1 MMVPSKVE
9 KLLDLSNFSYV
20 LVNAWQ
26 FLAMVNNTL
35 QYLAMLDHY
44 TVRYL
49 NKYEDIATLCKQ
61 NEDEHSQSQLCEGAT
76 PNFFFVL

>member
-9 KLLDLSNFSYV
+9 NLLDLSNFSYV

-44 TVRYL
+44 LYNAWYGVTYSRSWNEFTFILQGRRTV
-49 NKYEDIATLCKQ
+49 Q
-61 NEDEHSQSQLCEGAT
+61 NFGGAVE
-76 PNFFFVL
+76 NAG

>member
-1 MMVPSKVE
+1 MMVPGKVE
-9 KLLDLSNFSYV
+9 NLLDLSNFSYV

-44 TVRYL
+44 LYNAWHGVTYSRSW
-49 NKYEDIATLCKQ
+49 
-61 NEDEHSQSQLCEGAT
+61 NEFTFILVD
-76 PNFFFVL
+76 